1 MNVKKFIS
9 ASTTKTDNG
18 IPWLSW
24 LLPPLFAISFIIIS
38 LSYLSDIE
46 HRISQRI
53 PPVKIKMTPKLQQA
67 LCEFISAYHQALLE
81 SDALQLLQFYAPT
94 VKYYHLGSIS
104 RQIVFEEKQ
113 AYFWRW
119 QYLEQ
124 TLLETPEV
132 LLTNVS
138 NEFQVNYVF
147 KFRVDKPFGTFPS
160 TMAGKGR
167 QLWRLRK
174 TANSFI
180 ILEENQHIFYRHDN

>member
-1 MNVKKFIS
+1 
-9 ASTTKTDNG
+9 
-18 IPWLSW
+18 
-24 LLPPLFAISFIIIS
+24 LPPIFAISFIFLS
-38 LSYLSDIE
+38 LTYLTDVE
-46 HRISQRI
+46 YRISQRI
-53 PPVKIKMTPKLQQA
+53 PPIKANLTPELQRV
-67 LCEFISAYHQALLE
+67 LCEFIASYHQALLE
-81 SDALQLLQFYAPT
+81 SDAPHLLQFYAPT
-94 VKYYHLGSIS
+94 VKYYHLGNIS

-138 NEFQVNYVF
+138 NEFHVNYVF

-174 TANSFI
+174 TADSFI
-180 ILEENQHIFYRHDN
+180 ILEENQQIFYRHDN